1 MEALQWSNE
10 MKKIYNI
17 AWKDLKNRFSNPMEI
32 MFFLVLPIIFTYLL
46 SGSIG
51 SDGGTY
57 QLLVVDQDQTSLSSQ
72 LVEGLASAGTMEIVS
87 ISEEEMEA
95 AAEAAETSA
104 ILTIPTGFQEQLYR
118 GESIDLALQEIG
130 EEDAYD
136 AAEQQVFTAVEQ
148 MGRALLA
155 ANVSTAEYGK
165 RGEFSDAAAREMYFE
180 ESYARAEAAFG
191 DLPERV
197 EIRTPDEG
205 VVYEREKA
213 NSVQASAG
221 QLITWVFIP
230 LLATAAVLAD
240 ERTTGT
246 LQRLFTTPTNKATF
260 LLGTILGQLL
270 AAWVQ
275 MALLVIFGIY
285 VLGINWGNSIPGLVV
300 LLLAFSLAATA
311 LGTLLG
317 TLVRSTA
324 QAGGLA
330 PITGMVMALMGG
342 CWYPGELFPDT
353 VKTVNQ
359 FLPTTWA
366 LQGLNDLGLRRL
378 GLVEILPEAGVLMI
392 FAAVFFALAIW
403 RFRYE

>member
-10 MKKIYNI
+10 MKKITNI

-46 SGSIG
+46 SGTIG

-57 QLLVVDQDQTSLSSQ
+57 QLLVVDQDQTVLSDR

-87 ISEEEMEA
+87 ISEEEVEA
-95 AAEAAETSA
+95 AAEAEETAA
-104 ILTIPTGFQEQLYR
+104 ILTIPTGFQEQLYS
-118 GESIDLALQEIG
+118 GEAIDLALEETG
-130 EEDAYD
+130 DEDAYD

-148 MGRALLA
+148 MSRVLLA
-155 ANVSTAEYGK
+155 ANVSTAEYEK
-165 RGEFSDAAAREMYFE
+165 RGAFSDAAARERYYE
-180 ESYARAEAAFG
+180 ESYARAETAFG
-191 DLPERV
+191 SLPQRV

-260 LLGTILGQLL
+260 LLGTILGQLV

-285 VLGINWGNSIPGLVV
+285 VLGIDWGNSIAGLVV

-378 GLVEILPEAGVLMI
+378 GLVEILPEAGVLLI
-392 FAAVFFALAIW
+392 FAVVFFALAIW

>member
-1 MEALQWSNE
+1 

-17 AWKDLKNRFSNPMEI
+17 AWKDIKNRFSNPTEL

-46 SGSIG
+46 SGTIG
-51 SDGGTY
+51 SSGETY
-57 QLLVVDQDQTSLSSQ
+57 QLLVVDQDQTSLSGQ
-72 LVEGLASAGTMEIVS
+72 LVEGLDAAGSLQVEL
-87 ISEEEMEA
+87 ISNDDVEA
-95 AAEAAETSA
+95 ATEEDNTAA
-104 ILTIPTGFQEQLYR
+104 ILTIPAGFQECLYR
-118 GESIDLALQEIG
+118 GDSIDLAL
-130 EEDAYD
+130 EETGDEGAYD

-148 MGRALLA
+148 MGQVILA
-155 ANVSTAEYGK
+155 ANVSMVEYEK
-165 RGEFSDAAAREMYFE
+165 RGEFADDTARNMYYE
-180 ESYARAEAAFG
+180 ESYIRAEAAFI
-191 DLPERV
+191 DLPQRV
-197 EIRTPDEG
+197 EMRTPDEG
-205 VVYEREKA
+205 VIYERENA
-213 NSVQASAG
+213 SNVQASAG

-230 LLATAAVLAD
+230 LLATAVVLAD

-246 LQRLFTTPTNKATF
+246 LRRLFTTPTNKATF

-275 MALLVIFGIY
+275 MALLVIFGIH
-285 VLGINWGNSIPGLVV
+285 VLGIDWGNSIPGLVV

-317 TLVRSTA
+317 TLARSTE

-330 PITGMVMALMGG
+330 PITGMVMALVGG
-342 CWYPGELFPDT
+342 CWYPGELFSDT